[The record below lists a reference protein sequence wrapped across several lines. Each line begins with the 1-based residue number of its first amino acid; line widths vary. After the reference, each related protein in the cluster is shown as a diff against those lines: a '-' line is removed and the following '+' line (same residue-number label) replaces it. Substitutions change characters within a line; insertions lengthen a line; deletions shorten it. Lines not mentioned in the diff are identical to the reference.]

1 MSVSQVRSNR
11 RQTQQKKSR
20 KGLII
25 GIVVVIIVAVMAVGL
40 FILSRTDLFPVNK
53 ITVSGVHHL
62 TDQETAELA
71 AVPEGTT
78 LLNVDAGASKGV
90 LNRTLGS
97 WMLLLNAISLTHST

>member
-1 MSVSQVRSNR
+1 MRSNR

-53 ITVSGVHHL
+53 ITVSGFHHL

-78 LLNVDAGASKGV
+78 VSYTHLDVYKRQV
-90 LNRTLGS
+90 
-97 WMLLLNAISLTHST
+97 LNAITIPRRPTWMRP